1 MIIGVGLVTAGL
13 HKLYYRT
20 LRWAAIW
27 LFKLLI
33 APFKLLFF
41 LLKKLTAG
49 LLATPSLLWKVP
61 VKLFRGLVKARNWL
75 LDKVAYLESE
85 SQKWKNTFTL
95 IKSPYSILLKLGL
108 SPSAAASLLI
118 GGSAI
123 GGGVVVN
130 ETLLTEPSFAR
141 GDAGV
146 YAAPIDQPEFYSE
159 QFNTLRVDLG
169 SVAVKELVIDSVSIG
184 DIFAGSDLPS
194 GATTAIDVGG
204 VGSADTWLIVGHLIF
219 EKNRCDTLLLT
230 SIQTNEL
237 EIDSNISDGQSL
249 AMGAGAHIPRSVAM
263 GHHMTTMTTNS
274 GLYDR
279 IQISP
284 PTSGTNGQV
293 DTLRISNAYTRGGAC
308 WLHRIKAGKVSILS
322 NVIGEGDGLANK
334 DFEIQT
340 SVTASNITN
349 TNNVE
354 FAVSLPA
361 TLAADS

>member
-1 MIIGVGLVTAGL
+1 MYVVELYVKYSYRSVMWAGL
-13 HKLYYRT
+13 WCIKLVLAPFR
-20 LRWAAIW
+20 LL
-27 LFKLLI
+27 LFGLSKLLSVI
-33 APFKLLFF
+33 I
-41 LLKKLTAG
+41 
-49 LLATPSLLWKVP
+49 ATPGYLWRGP
-61 VKLFRGLVKARNWL
+61 VKMFRVTVKARDWIL
-75 LDKVAYLESE
+75 GKVAYLEQE
-85 SQKWKNTFTL
+85 SQKWKTTFML
-95 IKSPYSILLKLGL
+95 VKSPYTILIKMGL
-108 SPSAAASLLI
+108 NPQMATSLLI

-130 ETLLTEPSFAR
+130 ETLLAEPSFAR

-169 SVAVKELVIDSVSIG
+169 SVAVKELTIDSVSIG
-184 DIFAGSDLPS
+184 NVFAGSSLPS

-219 EKNRCDTLLLT
+219 EKNRCDTLLMT
-230 SIQTNEL
+230 SIQTREL
-237 EIDSNISDGQSL
+237 VVDSNVSDGQSL
-249 AMGAGAHIPRSVAM
+249 AMGAGSHIPRSVNM
-263 GHHMTTMTTNS
+263 GHHSTVMQTTS

-279 IQISP
+279 IHISP

-308 WLHRIKAGKVSILS
+308 WLHRIKAGKISILG
-322 NVIGEGDGLANK
+322 NMIGEGDGLANK

-340 SVTASNITN
+340 SVTASNIIN

-354 FAVSLPA
+354 FVVSKPA

>member
-1 MIIGVGLVTAGL
+1 MFRVT
-13 HKLYYRT
+13 
-20 LRWAAIW
+20 
-27 LFKLLI
+27 
-33 APFKLLFF
+33 
-41 LLKKLTAG
+41 
-49 LLATPSLLWKVP
+49 
-61 VKLFRGLVKARNWL
+61 VKARDWIL
-75 LDKVAYLESE
+75 GKVAYLEQE
-85 SQKWKNTFTL
+85 SQKWKTTFML
-95 IKSPYSILLKLGL
+95 VKSPYTILIKMGL
-108 SPSAAASLLI
+108 NPQMATSLLI

-130 ETLLTEPSFAR
+130 ETLLAEPSFAR

-169 SVAVKELVIDSVSIG
+169 SVAVKELTIDSVSIG
-184 DIFAGSDLPS
+184 NVFAGSSLPS

-219 EKNRCDTLLLT
+219 EKNRCDTLLMT
-230 SIQTNEL
+230 SIQTREL
-237 EIDSNISDGQSL
+237 VVDSNVSDGQSL
-249 AMGAGAHIPRSVAM
+249 AMGAGSHIPRSVNM
-263 GHHMTTMTTNS
+263 GHHSTVMQTTS

-279 IQISP
+279 IHISP

-308 WLHRIKAGKVSILS
+308 WLHRIKAGKISILG
-322 NVIGEGDGLANK
+322 NMIGEGDGLANK

-340 SVTASNITN
+340 SVTASNIIN

-354 FAVSLPA
+354 FVVSKPA

>member
-1 MIIGVGLVTAGL
+1 MYVVELYVKYSYRSVMWAGL
-13 HKLYYRT
+13 WCIKLVLAPFR
-20 LRWAAIW
+20 LL
-27 LFKLLI
+27 LFGLSKLLSVI
-33 APFKLLFF
+33 I
-41 LLKKLTAG
+41 
-49 LLATPSLLWKVP
+49 ATPGYLWRGP
-61 VKLFRGLVKARNWL
+61 VKMFRVTVKARDWIL
-75 LDKVAYLESE
+75 GKVAYLEQE
-85 SQKWKNTFTL
+85 SQKWKTTFML
-95 IKSPYSILLKLGL
+95 VKSPYTILIKMGL
-108 SPSAAASLLI
+108 NPQMATSLLI

-130 ETLLTEPSFAR
+130 ETLLAEPSFAR

-169 SVAVKELVIDSVSIG
+169 SVAVKELTIDSVSIG
-184 DIFAGSDLPS
+184 NVFAGSSLPS

-219 EKNRCDTLLLT
+219 EKNRCDTLLMT
-230 SIQTNEL
+230 SIQTREL
-237 EIDSNISDGQSL
+237 VVDSNVSDGQSL
-249 AMGAGAHIPRSVAM
+249 AMGAGSHIPRSVNM
-263 GHHMTTMTTNS
+263 GHHSTVMQTTS

-279 IQISP
+279 IH
-284 PTSGTNGQV
+284 TSGTNGQV

-308 WLHRIKAGKVSILS
+308 WLHRIKAGKISILG
-322 NVIGEGDGLANK
+322 NMIGEGDGLANK

-340 SVTASNITN
+340 SVTASNIIN

-354 FAVSLPA
+354 FVVSKPA